1 MAVGS
6 EELGSV
12 ADSVVGLTDFES
24 EGDGAGVSDGLFTGA
39 GGMDSSVAP
48 DGSSSE
54 EADGCAETEISGL
67 AVDAGLGDAVV
78 ESSPVS
84 EVGPVV
90 DVAYAAPES

>member
-1 MAVGS
+1 MV
-6 EELGSV
+6 
-12 ADSVVGLTDFES
+12 DSTDFEL